1 LGSNEDVDSYDEILD
16 IKGLEVTGLDI
27 KGLEINVLEVSD
39 DPDDS
44 DMYSCGRDAV
54 PAPEVSLNI
63 IFHITNKQFL

>member
-1 LGSNEDVDSYDEILD
+1 LGSNEIADNYDDILD
-16 IKGLEVTGLDI
+16 IKGLEVTGLDM

-54 PAPEVSLNI
+54 PAPEVSSC
-63 IFHITNKQFL
+63 